1 MAPGSS
7 GPRNSNPRSAASC
20 GRGQHFR
27 TADAPAGGRAG
38 ALVLVDAGAPGSRH
52 RALFLAAIRAA
63 RPDCACTTRHRT
75 RAASSGA
82 PAHGC
87 DAGADDACRGL
98 GQVCAGQAAR
108 RMGACAG
115 AGKAD
120 VVGRGARI
128 RRAGRAESD
137 TRPARHAAGE
147 VDGGSAAEGRPYRV
161 RVSTG
166 KTTSGLQAAS
176 PVHMRA
182 TLMPPAEPALPGDYD
197 FGRQAWFERL
207 GGLGYTWTAAEP
219 DASAPTPPLDLR
231 VWAVVE
237 RLRDGIAQR
246 VTAVHP
252 GQTGALA
259 VALITGARGG
269 ITDATNNAFREL
281 RVAAHLSISGLHM
294 AVMAGAVFYLVR
306 LILAAFPSL
315 ALGLSDQEM
324 VGRRGD
330 GGNARLPDDLG
341 LVVRHRAL
349 RHHDRDHVPRRHPRP
364 ARAGAA
370 QRGAGG
376 GAHPRHLP

>member
-1 MAPGSS
+1 MP
-7 GPRNSNPRSAASC
+7 
-20 GRGQHFR
+20 
-27 TADAPAGGRAG
+27 
-38 ALVLVDAGAPGSRH
+38 VL
-52 RALFLAAIRAA
+52 L
-63 RPDCACTTRHRT
+63 
-75 RAASSGA
+75 
-82 PAHGC
+82 
-87 DAGADDACRGL
+87 GL
-98 GQVCAGQAAR
+98 GIGLYFSLPSEPHVLTALAPPLAIVLALLPAAPR
-108 RMGACAG
+108 RMGVMLALTALAAASVG
-115 AGKAD
+115 FALAKLRDEWVRAPVLAKQMSSVEARGYVELVEPKAT
-120 VVGRGARI
+120 RGQRVTL
-128 RRAGRAESD
+128 RVRSMGD
-137 TRPARHAAGE
+137 LPP
-147 VDGGSAAEGRPYRV
+147 EGRPYRV

-166 KTTSGLQAAS
+166 KTTSGLQAGS
-176 PVHMRA
+176 TVHMRA

-231 VWAVVE
+231 AWAVVE

-269 ITDATNNAFREL
+269 ITDATNKCLPRL
-281 RVAAHLSISGLHM
+281 RVATHSVDFGPTHGSDGGGRVLPRAAHSCG
-294 AVMAGAVFYLVR
+294 F
-306 LILAAFPSL
+306 SL
-315 ALGLSDQEM
+315 ARAGLSDQEM

-370 QRGAGG
+370 QRGTGG
-376 GAHPRHLP
+376 GAHPRHFP